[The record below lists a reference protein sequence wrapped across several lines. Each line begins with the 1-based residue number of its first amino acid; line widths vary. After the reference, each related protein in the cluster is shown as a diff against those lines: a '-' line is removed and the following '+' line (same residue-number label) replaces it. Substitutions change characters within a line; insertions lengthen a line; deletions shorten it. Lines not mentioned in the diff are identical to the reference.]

1 MKSPTGAILPPDL
14 TGHLPGLAH
23 PIIIII
29 LNKGKHKKEK
39 EKKRR
44 ALFNYEARTLQYNTN
59 TSTLLM

>member
-39 EKKRR
+39 EKKKKG
-44 ALFNYEARTLQYNTN
+44 TV
-59 TSTLLM
+59 